1 MSDSFHIFVFGFLV
15 KATKRPKIGCVIFIS
30 MCSVF
35 QKIFF
40 RENVDFLKFIYSE
53 KATKFCKMSI
63 LILTMCTAVKSKVEI
78 LQNFV
83 AFSEYMN
90 FEKVGGRSKCF
101 EKNTTFMDG
110 PQEANSGATNDL
122 GVNIVDQDKNIHI
135 FQSRD
140 IST

>member
-53 KATKFCKMSI
+53 KATKF
-63 LILTMCTAVKSKVEI
+63 
-78 LQNFV
+78 
-83 AFSEYMN
+83 SE
-90 FEKVGGRSKCF
+90 
-101 EKNTTFMDG
+101 
-110 PQEANSGATNDL
+110 
-122 GVNIVDQDKNIHI
+122 
-135 FQSRD
+135 
-140 IST
+140 ISTNYLTGST